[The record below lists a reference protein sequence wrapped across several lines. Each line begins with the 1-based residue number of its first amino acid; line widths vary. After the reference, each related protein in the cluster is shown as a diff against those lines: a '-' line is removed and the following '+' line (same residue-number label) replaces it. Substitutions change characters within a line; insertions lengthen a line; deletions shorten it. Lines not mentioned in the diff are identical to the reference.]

1 MVLHVVLF
9 EPRADL
15 SAESMQALLAS
26 IERAAREI
34 PSVRRFE
41 VGRRL
46 DDGPNYLVGA
56 PPALTYVAIVGFDDR
71 AGLDAY
77 LTHEAHVELGRL
89 FNQALAAAFVYD
101 YEVRPVTNERLPSK
115 KHSSTMSWS

>member
-1 MVLHVVLF
+1 MLLHVVLF
-9 EPRADL
+9 EPKGELSDADRA
-15 SAESMQALLAS
+15 ALVAS
-26 IERAAREI
+26 IERAARTI

-46 DDGPNYLVGA
+46 SDGPVYRVGA
-56 PPALTYVAIVGFDDR
+56 PPALSYMASVAFDDR

-77 LTHEAHVELGRL
+77 LAHDAHVELGRL

-101 YEVRPVTNERLPSK
+101 FDVADVSAAIESACEER
-115 KHSSTMSWS
+115 

>member
-1 MVLHVVLF
+1 MKLVSSGLAVV
-9 EPRADL
+9 
-15 SAESMQALLAS
+15 ESP
-26 IERAAREI
+26 IEEREHAARTI

-46 DDGPNYLVGA
+46 GDGPVYRVGA
-56 PPALTYVAIVGFDDR
+56 PPALSYMASVAFDDR

-77 LTHEAHVELGRL
+77 LVHEAHVGLGRL

-101 YEVRPVTNERLPSK
+101 FEVGDVSRP
-115 KHSSTMSWS
+115 